1 MTKLNVV
8 CLQHQKPYFEVW
20 RMQIR
25 KLTHIWFNIK
35 YNFKSKGKFEEDL
48 LRTNTI
54 KMAKQI

>member
-8 CLQHQKPYFEVW
+8 WLQHQKPYVEVW

-35 YNFKSKGKFEEDL
+35 YNTHVRMKDFKILKKI
-48 LRTNTI
+48 N
-54 KMAKQI
+54 KK